1 MENFTKDELKN
12 FFIGLIVIVVC
23 LLLSIIYKVQK
34 NAWEG
39 QEDSDYTLYAT
50 FNRTDGL
57 VIGDKVRMSGIDVG
71 RVVNSKL
78 DENFRATLS
87 FSIDSD
93 VNIPDDS
100 SVSIVSSG
108 ITGNKYVEVDPG
120 GSEDFMAPEDEFIY
134 TQDAMVLEELID
146 RIISIGKANRKK
158 ASPSE
163 EGNREEKSSEDVK
176 EDGTEQLVLEEN
188 EE

>member
-12 FFIGLIVIVVC
+12 FFIGLVVIAVC
-23 LLLSIIYKVQK
+23 ILLSVVYKIQK

-39 QEDSDYTLYAT
+39 QDDNDYTLYAT

-57 VIGDKVRMSGIDVG
+57 VIGDKVRMAGIDVG
-71 RVVNSKL
+71 RVVDSKL

-93 VNIPDDS
+93 TKIPDDS

-120 GSEDFMAPEDEFIY
+120 GSEDFMKAEDEFVY

-158 ASPSE
+158 ACPQKE
-163 EGNREEKSSEDVK
+163 ENV
-176 EDGTEQLVLEEN
+176 EQLNYEEN